1 MTSRYKQ
8 MNWGEMNL
16 YCFANEFFN
25 TQHQCFISI
34 SLQPKIQ
41 KSTALLLSFH
51 RCFFLY
57 LQTLKTPKKEKAKR
71 QIAQI
76 NQKSKYSNKCN
87 IYTSLHQRI
96 IYVSQA
102 ALLVPQKDKNVICES
117 NWQLTLCCSSIY
129 NCCQPF
135 CDCSF
140 NACTIQVPRSTH
152 NVPIILLREAMYY

>member
-41 KSTALLLSFH
+41 KINCASTVFLLM
-51 RCFFLY
+51 FL
-57 LQTLKTPKKEKAKR
+57 LVSSNIKDPKKRKAKR
-71 QIAQI
+71 EIAQI
-76 NQKSKYSNKCN
+76 DQKSKYSNKCSIN
-87 IYTSLHQRI
+87 TSLNQRI
-96 IYVSQA
+96 IYVSRA
-102 ALLVPQKDKNVICES
+102 ALLVPQKDKNYVICGS

-152 NVPIILLREAMYY
+152 YICTYYTSSQ